1 MKNNLYV
8 RKKLNIMIRVVSS
21 SHSLHNQEGSVNR
34 WVFLLFCIRMG
45 TCILQNYNFK
55 FGRA

>member
-34 WVFLLFCIRMG
+34 WAFLL
-45 TCILQNYNFK
+45 YNTK
-55 FGRA
+55 WLG